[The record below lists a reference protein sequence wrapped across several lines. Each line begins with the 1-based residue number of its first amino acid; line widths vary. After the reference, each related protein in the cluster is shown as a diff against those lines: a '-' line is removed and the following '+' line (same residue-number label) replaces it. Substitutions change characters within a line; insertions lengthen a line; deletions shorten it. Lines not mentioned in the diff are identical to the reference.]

1 MRIAHLADLHLG
13 FKAFAAITPS
23 GRNAREAQVSV
34 HAVRVA
40 HAVAAAG
47 PDLIVVAGDVF
58 HLPAASPA
66 VFREGLAIFR
76 ALTAAAPVVIA
87 AGNHDTP
94 RTRSVGHLLLT
105 LADAV
110 PGISVAIAEPVIHH
124 AAGATVMAVP
134 ESVSPCDLPSTTG
147 DRPRV
152 LVLHGDVQGASPR
165 VSAATWPRE
174 AVTAP
179 WDVAAFG
186 HWHLP
191 TEIGPRAW
199 YAGAPD
205 STSSDPWQEAR
216 ELEAR
221 GLVRGFRLWDVDAG
235 TSSHVPVA
243 GAVTY
248 HDLDAGDALEA
259 DAATLTARCIELVRA
274 IPAGD
279 VARVTVRHVPAD
291 VARQLDVRAIRRAGV
306 HLLHVQPT
314 IRKAESVEVGVR
326 FTRSTKTL
334 AELLAD
340 KIMASVAPEDREGVL
355 ALGARYLSE
364 ASDAEGVSHAA

>member
-1 MRIAHLADLHLG
+1 MRLAHLADLHLG
-13 FKAFAAITPS
+13 FKAFHALDAR
-23 GRNAREAQVSV
+23 GRNLREVQVSA
-34 HAVRVA
+34 HALTVA
-40 HAVAAAG
+40 HAVAATG

-58 HLPAASPA
+58 HLPAVSPA
-66 VFREGLAIFR
+66 VFREALGIFR
-76 ALTAAAPVVIA
+76 ALTAAAPVVVA

-110 PGISVAIAEPVIHH
+110 PGVHVAVSEPATYH
-124 AAGATVMAVP
+124 AAGATVLAVP

-174 AVTAP
+174 AVTAS
-179 WDVAAFG
+179 WNVACFG

-216 ELEAR
+216 EIEGRALER
-221 GLVRGFRLWDVDAG
+221 GWRLWDVDAG
-235 TSSHVPVA
+235 TSVHMPVP
-243 GAVTY
+243 GAVRY
-248 HDLDAGDALEA
+248 HDLNAGDAE
-259 DAATLTARCIELVRA
+259 DAAPADLTARMASLVA
-274 IPAGD
+274 DVPAGD
-279 VARVTVRHVPAD
+279 VARVVLRNVGRDTA
-291 VARQLDVRAIRRAGV
+291 AALDLRAVRRAGR
-306 HLLHVQPT
+306 HLLHCQPV
-314 IRKAESVEVGVR
+314 IRRAESVEVGSRRVR
-326 FTRSTKTL
+326 STRSL

-340 KIMASVAPEDREGVL
+340 RIAQNVADPAERETIC
-355 ALGARYLSE
+355 ALGARYIQ
-364 ASDAEGVSHAA
+364 DAEPAEVAA